1 MIHQR
6 KKWPAKQASQS
17 AVNLSALSSGRNS
30 KLGVKPNYVG
40 PTPQTSR
47 YSKANVNTT
56 RSSMTTLRLGP
67 PPQLPYS
74 CRPKSAE
81 RKTPSAAAVKQTNFT
96 KRATPRTLV
105 NSSSTSTSY
114 KVAAN
119 LTGAKKQLQ
128 TRKSEAAVPTV

>member
-1 MIHQR
+1 MIQQR

-17 AVNLSALSSGRNS
+17 AVNLSALSNGRNS

-74 CRPKSAE
+74 CGPKSAE
-81 RKTPSAAAVKQTNFT
+81 RKTPSAAAVRQTNMT

-105 NSSSTSTSY
+105 NSSTTSTSY